1 MGAFRFMC
9 RLYCTT
15 LYLLPYKYYL
25 HTVVYIYTLQYSLHS
40 TPGYPGTTRVLYLY
54 FNTGTVASNLAKPR
68 LQDSKTQ

>member
-25 HTVVYIYTLQYSLHS
+25 HTVVYIYTTQYSLHS
-40 TPGYPGTTRVLYLY
+40 TTGYRAGYLY
-54 FNTGTVASNLAKPR
+54 FNTGIDTRGFELG
-68 LQDSKTQ
+68 QTQT